1 MSILDNW
8 SRHATA
14 SEQMKLLGESDYH
27 QKAGYNFMQNFPNTP
42 EWLANSLATG
52 YQYGTEGLKSL
63 YNPFDNYTF
72 SDAMSRA
79 AEEARLNKLGI
90 KGEGFDINEYT
101 DFINKFDTA
110 YDNKPILNVQNQ
122 EPVTLGFSYS
132 GYPAHAEVPT
142 DMILPQRKPEDDL
155 MNYNEHYEMP
165 TENVNPS
172 LIDRGKEVI
181 GTGKDAIRNAINLGL
196 GSITG
201 IPFVGSALDFIGNQ
215 FEYRPA
221 EIYTDEYG
229 RVYNPEA
236 LDRANAR
243 GGWYTEPARASRRRD
258 KSIDW
263 MEKRKAAGKSFSEKN
278 LAKLQEQQRQEEA
291 ARQSAAAAIQAS
303 NRDRGIGG
311 YQSSWGGDSDF
322 MEGPAGR
329 EAFSGDTDLSGY
341 MGST

>member
-42 EWLANSLATG
+42 EWLANALATG

-110 YDNKPILNVQNQ
+110 YDDKPILNVQNQ

-132 GYPAHAEVPT
+132 GGYPVRAAEQT
-142 DMILPQRKPEDDL
+142 NMILPQRKPDRTEYDDL
-155 MNYNEHYEMP
+155 TDDLKALSYAVNSSNNTEEEENKFLEFLKSMGRGTVNYM
-165 TENVNPS
+165 
-172 LIDRGKEVI
+172 
-181 GTGKDAIRNAINLGL
+181 TGL
-196 GSITG
+196 
-201 IPFVGSALDFIGNQ
+201 PFVGTGLKFIGDQ
-215 FEYRPA
+215 FEYKPA
-221 EIYTDEYG
+221 QRGVYG
-229 RVYNPEA
+229 YSA
-236 LDRANAR
+236 ADLDRMNAR
-243 GGWYTEPARASRRRD
+243 GGWYSEPARAARRWENRQ
-258 KSIDW
+258 SNILN
-263 MEKRKAAGKSFSEKN
+263 RAAAGQPVGNVDKLLGTHGYTSDGSGGISFTGQPEGDRSAGAGYSRSDDSWSSSPFAQGG
-278 LAKLQEQQRQEEA
+278 LASLWQR
-291 ARQSAAAAIQAS
+291 
-303 NRDRGIGG
+303 
-311 YQSSWGGDSDF
+311 
-322 MEGPAGR
+322 
-329 EAFSGDTDLSGY
+329 
-341 MGST
+341 